1 MDTPSFTARRSVT
14 GHGRTRRGLLALVA
28 SLAGLMVSETAA
40 TRRKTRRKPR
50 GAVKRPP
57 RAEVAAAYFVGGGGG
72 PGPGP
77 GI

>member
-14 GHGRTRRGLLALVA
+14 GRGLTRRGLLALVA
-28 SLAGLMVSETAA
+28 GLAGLTLRETAA
-40 TRRKTRRKPR
+40 NRRKPSRKPR

-57 RAEVAAAYFVGGGGG
+57 SAGVAADYFVIGPG